1 MSESKS
7 NNAYE
12 SVNFFYNRFNKS
24 KIKALLYRTLKDIWS
39 DIILSDKF
47 DKLLMN
53 IKKLNEPFRSQ
64 TGYALI
70 DIIRQYN
77 CPFCQHVEDILDI
90 NRNLIGST
98 CYNNNNIIKIILEIL
113 NCETNTISEYILK
126 DKINKINTNLYTKY
140 EYRWE
145 DDLDEEIEIQNKDNE
160 VINTW
165 KNLSYIA
172 YQTKSINNNV
182 ISNIIDDIRNNSNY
196 NIGNLN
202 NYNELMVDRL
212 KERYLCYTC
221 IVNNPDIDI
230 DEIIDKRYTNLI
242 IVNEGFAINRTQLKV
257 DKFNNNI
264 FISMNDNLKEFVK
277 NNNVLLTK
285 WQEYTILGNLQLI
298 QQEIYGFYVYSYI
311 NAKLP
316 KLISNRKLKNNIRLG
331 KIELDRLDLNEL

>member
-1 MSESKS
+1 MSELKS

-24 KIKALLYRTLKDIWS
+24 KIKALLFRTLKDIWS

-53 IKKLNEPFRSQ
+53 IKKLNEPIRSQ
-64 TGYALI
+64 TGYVLI

-77 CPFCQHVEDILDI
+77 CPFCQHVENILDI
-90 NRNLIGST
+90 NRNLIGSIN
-98 CYNNNNIIKIILEIL
+98 YNNNNIIKIILEIL
-113 NCETNTISEYILK
+113 NSETNTISEYILK
-126 DKINKINTNLYTKY
+126 NKIDEINTNVYTKY

-145 DDLDEEIEIQNKDNE
+145 DDFNEESEIQDEDKI
-160 VINTW
+160 INTW
-165 KNLSYIA
+165 KNFSYLA
-172 YQTKSINNNV
+172 YQTKSINTNV
-182 ISNIIDDIRNNSNY
+182 ISNIIDDIRNNNNY

-202 NYNELMVDRL
+202 KYNELMEDRL

-230 DEIIDKRYTNLI
+230 NEIIDKRYTNI
-242 IVNEGFAINRTQLKV
+242 ITINEGFAINNTQFKTA
-257 DKFNNNI
+257 KFNNNI
-264 FISMNDNLKEFVK
+264 FLSMNENLREFVK
-277 NNNVLLTK
+277 NNNILLTK
-285 WQEYTILGNLQLI
+285 WQEYTIFGSLQLI

-311 NAKLP
+311 NVKLP
-316 KLISNRKLKNNIRLG
+316 NLISSRKFKNNIRLG